1 MAVHKEYSVRSWLRH
16 RVFATI
22 GIRLRRRG
30 GGLKAWLQW
39 LGNHAGG
46 EQLAEFDSEFLTAGD
61 PECLE
66 RVRGRPIAVR
76 EARGWYGRRRATGLN
91 QPSDQRLGARS
102 GNESTAVREAFSCHP
117 A

>member
-1 MAVHKEYSVRSWLRH
+1 MS
-16 RVFATI
+16 ATI

-39 LGNHAGG
+39 LGNHASR
-46 EQLAEFDSEFLTAGD
+46 EELRVDSEFLTAGD

-76 EARGWYGRRRATGLN
+76 DAVAGTNDIEQTGLN
-91 QPSDQRLGARS
+91 QPSDQRLGVRS
-102 GNESTAVREAFSCHP
+102 GNESTAAREASSCHP
-117 A
+117 T

>member
-1 MAVHKEYSVRSWLRH
+1 
-16 RVFATI
+16 VFATI

-30 GGLKAWLQW
+30 GGLKVWLQW
-39 LGNHAGG
+39 LGNHPGG
-46 EQLAEFDSEFLTAGD
+46 ARLAEFDSEFLTAGD

-66 RVRGRPIAVR
+66 RVRGRPIGAGDPR
-76 EARGWYGRRRATGLN
+76 RWYGRRRATGLN

-102 GNESTAVREAFSCHP
+102 GNESTAVREASSYHP